1 MATSVEPDALDYKAK
16 DWLKYGSVSEP
27 STREKM
33 IMLAIEDIIRVGP
46 ADFNA
51 FRVCDR
57 IDIKHPMVNYYFG
70 NRDGLLAEATWWAYR
85 EWSQNVRNSMRNA
98 PADPEKRLRAFIT
111 EETKWAERMGGMYL
125 LLQYPLASAGS
136 HVLVS
141 EKYGKAMQDIFDFHL
156 ALLATTIIDLR
167 AGKVSSLDYDE
178 NTIPAAS
185 LLLHPAEVV
194 ASGHVAWMTHGL
206 ASWSTG
212 QHTATRQM
220 SSRGIKGL
228 TVEMA
233 RSAYVDQIIAVA
245 RGK

>member
-1 MATSVEPDALDYKAK
+1 MASPVAPDALAYTAK
-16 DWLKYGSVSEP
+16 DWLKYGPVEAP

-33 IMLAIEDIIRVGP
+33 IMLAIEDIITVGP

-70 NRDGLLAEATWWAYR
+70 NRDGLLAEATWWAYQ
-85 EWSQNVRNSMRNA
+85 EWSKNVRRSMREA
-98 PADPEKRLRAFIT
+98 PADPEKRLRAFI
-111 EETKWAERMGGMYL
+111 EEECAWAERMGGMYL

-136 HVLVS
+136 HVIVS
-141 EKYGKAMQDIFDFHL
+141 ENYGEKMQDIFDYHL
-156 ALLATTIIDLR
+156 ALLTTTIVDLR
-167 AGKVSSLDYDE
+167 SGKLSSLDFDE
-178 NTIPAAS
+178 DSVPTAA
-185 LLLHPAEVV
+185 LLLHPAEVI

-212 QHTATRQM
+212 QHTATRKM
-220 SSRGIKGL
+220 PTRGIKGL
-228 TVEMA
+228 TVGIA
-233 RSAYVDQIIAVA
+233 RSAFVDQIVKVA